1 MKEHTLSSFDDALR
15 DLIDRVTEMGERV
28 KMMVAKAAPIF
39 LERNLTAAD
48 ALIRDDLDIDQRKDA
63 LIAAAVLV
71 LARHQPVASDL
82 RLVLA
87 VEHIASDLERTADH
101 AKNIAKRATS
111 QYDPAAFDAA
121 IRERMLRLHQ
131 AAESLLS
138 DALVA
143 FRDANITLAEEVAR
157 QDSVPDEIYDDMFH
171 SVIARIQTSPG
182 QVAGDIQALFVG
194 KSLERI
200 GDHATNIAEEVRFL
214 TRGIYPSATRER

>member
-15 DLIDRVTEMGERV
+15 DLIDRVLEMGEGV

-48 ALIRDDLDIDQRKDA
+48 SLIRDDLDIDQRKDA

-87 VEHIASDLERTADH
+87 VEHIASDLERAADH

-111 QYDPAAFDAA
+111 QYDPGAFDAA
-121 IRERMLRLHQ
+121 ICDQMLRLHQ
-131 AAESLLS
+131 AAQSLLS

-143 FRDANITLAEEVAR
+143 FRDADSELAGEVSHR
-157 QDSVPDEIYDDMFH
+157 DSVPDEIYDDMFH
-171 SVIARIQTSPG
+171 SVIARIQTSPE

-200 GDHATNIAEEVRFL
+200 GDHATNIAEEARFRA
-214 TRGIYPSATRER
+214 RGIYPSAKRER